1 MKLSTLGSAVGIVV
15 SFTAGMVWAGQ
26 VNVINPASSAGSL
39 GRVVIVVP
47 SVPAP
52 VAPAPVT
59 PSVSTPV
66 SSVVPAPVG
75 SGGSSASSAATGAG
89 SAGSGVS
96 SEISVAAGAERADLL
111 TSAQALSGLSARHQV
126 VSVAI
131 SNTVLP
137 SVATPELRTALVKIE
152 GALRSS
158 RISPGLRARLEAEV
172 QRINAELGGR

>member
-52 VAPAPVT
+52 VS

-75 SGGSSASSAATGAG
+75 SGGSSASSAATG
-89 SAGSGVS
+89 AGSGVS

-131 SNTVLP
+131 SNTVLQ

>member
-47 SVPAP
+47 SV
-52 VAPAPVT
+52 PAPVT

>member
-52 VAPAPVT
+52 VT

-75 SGGSSASSAATGAG
+75 SGGSSASSAATG
-89 SAGSGVS
+89 AGSGVS

-131 SNTVLP
+131 SNTVLQ